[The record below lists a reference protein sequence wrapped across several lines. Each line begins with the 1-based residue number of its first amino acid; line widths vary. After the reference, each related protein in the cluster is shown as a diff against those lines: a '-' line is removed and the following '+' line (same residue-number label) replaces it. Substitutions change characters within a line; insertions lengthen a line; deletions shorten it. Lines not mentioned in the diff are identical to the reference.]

1 MKALLIGGTG
11 NISLSVSRLL
21 VEKGWELT
29 LLNRGHRNEL
39 VPGAEMLVADI
50 NDSARVR
57 AALAGRSFDVVV
69 QFIAYRREEVLRDI
83 GLFTGI
89 TGQYIFI
96 STASAYQKPP
106 RNYLIDE
113 SVPLHNPYWQYSR
126 DKANCEKLLTEAYNK
141 DFFPFTIV
149 RPSHTYGESKLPLAL
164 HGAKGSW
171 QALDRMLR
179 KKPVIIPGDGT
190 SLWTLTWAED
200 FARGLA
206 GLMGNSRAIGQAVH
220 ITSDEA
226 LTWNQI
232 HETVA
237 AAAGV
242 PLIPCY
248 VPSTLLAM
256 AESYDF
262 SGTLLGDKANCAVFD
277 NSKLKSLVPGFHAV
291 TRFDQGARKVV
302 DKLLSTPA
310 LQVEDPAFDA
320 FCDKVVAV
328 MREAEGEIALL

>member
-1 MKALLIGGTG
+1 M
-11 NISLSVSRLL
+11 
-21 VEKGWELT
+21 
-29 LLNRGHRNEL
+29 
-39 VPGAEMLVADI
+39 D
-50 NDSARVR
+50 
-57 AALAGRSFDVVV
+57 
-69 QFIAYRREEVLRDI
+69 
-83 GLFTGI
+83 
-89 TGQYIFI
+89 
-96 STASAYQKPP
+96 
-106 RNYLIDE
+106 
-113 SVPLHNPYWQYSR
+113 
-126 DKANCEKLLTEAYNK
+126 
-141 DFFPFTIV
+141 
-149 RPSHTYGESKLPLAL
+149 
-164 HGAKGSW
+164 
-171 QALDRMLR
+171 
-179 KKPVIIPGDGT
+179 
-190 SLWTLTWAED
+190 LTWAED